1 MLLGHT
7 VSELGYTIF
16 GQPFLGSSDNAGFL
30 YIKPSFQVCFEIES
44 LGSETFFSSK
54 CISNKEKNWRDVK
67 NEALN
72 GIWCCNIFSLGYT
85 WEHKTQLNI
94 QGMITYGNISFLL
107 SQTQLAKNHSELK
120 HKCFFFKVHFNYFLT
135 KKPKLC
141 FNSLSG
147 EGSIY

>member
-30 YIKPSFQVCFEIES
+30 YVKPSFQVCFEIES

-54 CISNKEKNWRDVK
+54 CISNKEKKWRDVK
-67 NEALN
+67 NEAPD

-94 QGMITYGNISFLL
+94 SGMITYGNISFLL
-107 SQTQLAKNHSELK
+107 SQTQLAKNPSELK
-120 HKCFFFKVHFNYFLT
+120 RKCFFFKVHFQLFSI